1 MPEITFSAPTNTS
14 NNSTQQHHHHDGK
27 ESQQQSHAEGGG
39 GTGPGR
45 RENRERLFKSGCC
58 DVIIE
63 ALKLHVGE
71 VGVAL
76 SLCRTVGILA
86 KGIHSSAER
95 EQFGVVGGCEAV
107 VQAMQRF
114 QNTEG
119 VARCGCLAIRALAFD
134 HSSNQKALS
143 VAGGCEVV
151 VDAIR
156 RHSLTQSGPLVHE
169 AATWAASNLAQG
181 SPENKELLGT
191 LGAVEAVLE
200 AFELHGRYLEVTRWS
215 CSALRHLC
223 DGNERNRSKISFSCA
238 PELLCMAIQ
247 KFVTEDEIVEWAL
260 LTMVVVCADRV
271 GQHRLGLVGICKA
284 VIPILQRSDILASLA
299 CDLIAALSIKSPD
312 NQTKL
317 GQAGACKAV
326 MQTLEAVM
334 LRSEQTSGSINRKTN
349 HYTVLDTV
357 KDIAVSV
364 FASASV
370 AAASAS
376 TSSSSTSDDAAS
388 ASTAGVAAEE
398 QGQEQGQEHQQH
410 QQGQKPVDER
420 ETITAV
426 AVLVE
431 GCLRALNGLA
441 LGHEGN
447 RSKLMSLGAVD
458 LVSAVLNLAVFS
470 EELKEEARDAL
481 ESIEN
486 VVVPR

>member
-14 NNSTQQHHHHDGK
+14 SNPTQQHHHDGK
-27 ESQQQSHAEGGG
+27 ESQQQSHAEGSGAG
-39 GTGPGR
+39 LGR

-134 HSSNQKALS
+134 HSNNQKALR

-151 VDAIR
+151 VDAMR

-181 SPENKELLGT
+181 SAENKELLGT

-284 VIPILQRSDILASLA
+284 VIPILQRSDVLASLA
-299 CDLIAALSIKSPD
+299 CNLIAALSIKSPD

-326 MQTLEAVM
+326 LQTLEAVM
-334 LRSEQTSGSINRKTN
+334 LRSEHTSGSINRKTN

-364 FASASV
+364 FASASA

-376 TSSSSTSDDAAS
+376 TSSSSTSDEAAPAS
-388 ASTAGVAAEE
+388 AAGVAAED
-398 QGQEQGQEHQQH
+398 QGQEQGQGQGQEQQ

-420 ETITAV
+420 ETTTAV

-458 LVSAVLNLAVFS
+458 LVSAVLNLNFFS
-470 EELKEEARDAL
+470 EELKEEAREAL